1 MHCIILSKCMYLNG
15 KFKYLLIYRI
25 YQMIINAKQK
35 KITKNKEEQNGKGRE
50 DEAELN
56 QVLP

>member
-1 MHCIILSKCMYLNG
+1 
-15 KFKYLLIYRI
+15 
-25 YQMIINAKQK
+25 MIINAKQK